1 MFRGHKNNANDLSK
15 QSTFTLSQFK
25 LFFPVCKASE
35 TRCSSSTRRQF
46 YFYTTLSSIQAV
58 CGRTKHS
65 KLLYRQFPV
74 AVAHIPVLSDILK
87 FRLLAR
93 NSDAIKRKTIRYLK
107 IDKGQQRKK
116 LKGKDPRQGAER
128 VAGSSKRN
136 DEWIRAQRFLDRWD
150 RITKKTL
157 RKRNSLG
164 VVARH
169 PESLI
174 IGRLSREISLISDA
188 ESLGSRT
195 GRK

>member
-25 LFFPVCKASE
+25 LFFPLCKASE

-46 YFYTTLSSIQAV
+46 YFYTTLSSIRAV

-65 KLLYRQFPV
+65 KLLYRQFLV
-74 AVAHIPVLSDILK
+74 AVAHIPVFSDILK

-93 NSDAIKRKTIRYLK
+93 NRDAIKWKTVRYLK
-107 IDKGQQRKK
+107 NEQRGTEKETK
-116 LKGKDPRQGAER
+116 RE
-128 VAGSSKRN
+128 GSSSTSGTCRRIVETKWRTN
-136 DEWIRAQRFLDRWD
+136 THTGIS

-164 VVARH
+164 IVARH
-169 PESLI
+169 RESLI